1 MINPDIIY
9 FRKIIQDGLN
19 KIHKIND
26 KILREN
32 RRTRKNY
39 RKNYRKKK
47 RKSKTRRSK

>member
-39 RKNYRKKK
+39 RKKK

>member
-9 FRKIIQDGLN
+9 FRRLVKEGLE

-26 KILREN
+26 KILKEN

-39 RKNYRKKK
+39 RLKKKK
-47 RKSKTRRSK
+47 RKSKTRRNK

>member
-32 RRTRKNY
+32 RRK